1 MNYEIIS
8 TPSFLRK
15 IKKLSKKYPSLKE
28 EIIELRE
35 KLQSNPNLG
44 VKVFKNCYKI
54 RLAIKS
60 KGVGKS
66 GGARIITHVV
76 IQDRTI
82 YFLTIYN
89 KAESENVTDS
99 EILMILKNLIN

>member
-8 TPSFLRK
+8 TPSFLKK

-28 EIIELRE
+28 EILGLGE

-54 RLAIKS
+54 RLAIRS
-60 KGVGKS
+60 KGGGKS
-66 GGARIITHVV
+66 GGVRIVTHVV
-76 IQDRTI
+76 IQDKKI
-82 YFLTIYN
+82 YFLSIYD
-89 KAESENVTDS
+89 KSESGNIKDS
-99 EILMILKNLIN
+99 EILELLKNLIN